1 MEVKE
6 EYVPYMIEDFEV
18 GDLVYRVTK
27 ELDYLFGRVTA
38 ARGKYVMVTM
48 ESGKDIGVRLSSF
61 DKVAGRTWG
70 KALDLDLLS
79 IGDRIS
85 YAQKGTKRVFATI
98 LSFVPL
104 SEIVLDIEMDGSDGP
119 YHVTQT
125 YTNNSASLRW
135 WLAKWELEG

>member
-18 GDLVYRVTK
+18 GDLVYRITK

-48 ESGKDIGVRLSSF
+48 DSGKEIGVRLSSF
-61 DKVAGRTWG
+61 ERIAGRSWG

-85 YAQKGTKRVFATI
+85 YAQKGTKRIFATI

-104 SEIVLDIEMDGSDGP
+104 SEIVLDIEMNGDDDP